1 MAPLLGTVERW
12 LEQAFEA
19 PARRLF
25 RPRLEPITLA
35 RAIERA
41 MEQNGQVGPSGL
53 QVPNYY
59 LVELHP
65 SDFSTFEPWLHAL
78 ERDLAAHV
86 QRRTLARAWACP
98 GRPRVELRSN
108 LQVARRRPAV
118 HAEIVDAPAPSPPSD
133 VPAGGRPSLEGT
145 AVLPLETVAAPPSQG
160 AARAWLEL
168 PDGRRIGI
176 GTRRVRLG
184 RELDNDVVLP
194 DPRVSRYHAQIDCIG
209 DAFTLRDLGSRNGTR
224 VGDRPLV
231 EAPLRPG
238 DTIYLGGVPLRFD
251 APR

>member
-12 LEQAFEA
+12 LEQAFEG

-25 RPRLEPITLA
+25 RPRMQPITLA
-35 RAIERA
+35 RAVERA
-41 MEQNGQVGPSGL
+41 MEQYGHVGPAGL

-65 SDFSTFEPWLHAL
+65 TDFSSFKAWLQAL

-86 QRRTLARAWACP
+86 QQRALARGWSCP
-98 GRPRVELRSN
+98 GRPRVEVRESPR
-108 LQVARRRPAV
+108 VTRRRPV
-118 HAEIVDAPAPSPPSD
+118 VQAETIDVPAPSPPSGT
-133 VPAGGRPSLEGT
+133 PSMSGQSLEGT
-145 AVLPLETVAAPPSQG
+145 AVLPLETG
-160 AARAWLEL
+160 AARPEHEPALASLEL
-168 PDGRRIGI
+168 PDGQRVAITSYRVRIG
-176 GTRRVRLG
+176 
-184 RELDNDVVLP
+184 REIDNDVVLP
-194 DPRVSRYHAQIDCIG
+194 DPRVSRYHAQIDCQG
-209 DAFTLRDLGSRNGTR
+209 GAFTLRDLGSRNGTR

-231 EAPLRPG
+231 EGPLRPG

>member
-25 RPRLEPITLA
+25 RPRVQPVTLA
-35 RAIERA
+35 RVIERA
-41 MEQNGQVGPSGL
+41 MEQYAHVGPTGL

-65 SDFSTFEPWLHAL
+65 SDFSSFKPWLQAL

-86 QRRTLARAWACP
+86 QQRTLARAWFCP
-98 GRPRVELRSN
+98 GRPRVEVRAN
-108 LQVARRRPAV
+108 PQIPRRRLSV
-118 HAEIVDAPAPSPPSD
+118 QAETVDAPAPAPPSGTPT
-133 VPAGGRPSLEGT
+133 VSGPSLEGT
-145 AVLPLETVAAPPSQG
+145 AVLPLDSVTAYSHDG
-160 AARAWLEL
+160 AVLATLEL
-168 PDGRRIGI
+168 PDGQRVAVRSH
-176 GTRRVRLG
+176 RVRLG

-194 DPRVSRYHAQIDCIG
+194 DPRVSRYHAQIDCVG
-209 DAFTLRDLGSRNGTR
+209 GAFTLRDLGSRNGTR
-224 VGDRPLV
+224 VGERPVV
-231 EAPLRPG
+231 EGPVRPG